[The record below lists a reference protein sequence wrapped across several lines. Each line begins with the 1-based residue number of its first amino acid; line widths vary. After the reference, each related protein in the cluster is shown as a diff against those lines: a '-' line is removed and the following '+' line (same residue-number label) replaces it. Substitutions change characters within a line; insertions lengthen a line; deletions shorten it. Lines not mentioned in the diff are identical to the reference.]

1 MDCAFCS
8 TGKQGFNRNLTT
20 AEIVGQL
27 WHANRTLIADG
38 VPAPW
43 VEADDRRAAPMSS
56 APSGG
61 GARSALGGDPDDR
74 RAAPRSSAS
83 SGGGARSA
91 LGGDPDDRRA
101 APRSSAPSGG
111 GARSA
116 LGGDHTHTRAPITN
130 VVMMG
135 MGEPLANLD
144 CVVPALRLFL
154 DDNAY
159 GLSRRRVTVSTS
171 GLVPQMDRLAAEC
184 PVALAVSLHAPDD
197 ALRDRLVP
205 VNRRHPLVDLLAACR
220 RYLEVAPRDFVTF
233 EYVMLDGVNDAPA
246 QADALVRLVR
256 DVPCK
261 FNLIPF
267 NPFPGTAFAVS
278 PRGRI
283 LAFQR
288 RLMDAGIVTTIRK
301 TRGEDIDA
309 ACGQLAGRVKN
320 RVTRPL
326 ATRVVAARPH

>member
-1 MDCAFCS
+1 
-8 TGKQGFNRNLTT
+8 
-20 AEIVGQL
+20 
-27 WHANRTLIADG
+27 
-38 VPAPW
+38 
-43 VEADDRRAAPMSS
+43 
-56 APSGG
+56 
-61 GARSALGGDPDDR
+61 
-74 RAAPRSSAS
+74 
-83 SGGGARSA
+83 
-91 LGGDPDDRRA
+91 
-101 APRSSAPSGG
+101 
-111 GARSA
+111 
-116 LGGDHTHTRAPITN
+116 
-130 VVMMG
+130 MMG

-144 CVVPALRLFL
+144 CVLPALRLFL

-184 PVALAVSLHAPDD
+184 PAALAVSLHAPDD

-205 VNRRHPLVDLLAACR
+205 VNRRHPLADLMAACR
-220 RYLEVAPRDFVTF
+220 RYLAVAPRDFVTF

-261 FNLIPF
+261 LNLIPF

-278 PRGRI
+278 PRARI

-326 ATRVVAARPH
+326 ATRIVAARPD